1 MGFMLQYVDVVF
13 NGILVELFDV
23 LEGVSQVVL
32 CVCLGLFVDV
42 WLVGLF
48 SCFVCW
54 KGQYVLLEVVVWYL
68 DMYVVL
74 VGVLLFGEDD
84 YVV

>member
-1 MGFMLQYVDVVF
+1 M
-13 NGILVELFDV
+13 
-23 LEGVSQVVL
+23 
-32 CVCLGLFVDV
+32 
-42 WLVGLF
+42 
-48 SCFVCW
+48 
-54 KGQYVLLEVVVWYL
+54 LLEVVVWYL